1 MTPASNDQNIEI
13 EINYSSDP
21 IKLRYT
27 FVDDDI
33 KDANGKSTIVNY
45 ATEAIDGT
53 LFTEHAWKTLPK
65 ELNDKGYELI
75 PN

>member
-33 KDANGKSTIVNY
+33 KMQMEN
-45 ATEAIDGT
+45 
-53 LFTEHAWKTLPK
+53 LQ
-65 ELNDKGYELI
+65 
-75 PN
+75 